1 MRNLWSKVLI
11 DGLMKDYESKKRL
24 AVLFT
29 SNYPTIVNNFIT
41 DDQVMCNV
49 HEYIKNK
56 KRYKFTYLSMK

>member
-41 DDQVMCNV
+41 DDQVQM
-49 HEYIKNK
+49 
-56 KRYKFTYLSMK
+56 LM